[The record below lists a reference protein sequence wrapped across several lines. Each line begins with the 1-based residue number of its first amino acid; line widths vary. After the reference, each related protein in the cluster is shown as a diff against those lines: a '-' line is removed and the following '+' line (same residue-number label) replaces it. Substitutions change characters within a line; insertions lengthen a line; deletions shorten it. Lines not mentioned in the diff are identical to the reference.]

1 MRRRLFEFWPDV
13 RAWPMLLASLAVV
26 PMPVRLWVLRRRGN
40 RIAPDVRIHSGTMMF
55 GTQVTVGRR
64 AYINRG
70 CSIQAAVAVTI
81 GDDVHLGP
89 GVRIITISH
98 EIGPSR
104 RRAGERYSGPVAI
117 GAGAWVGAGSQILPG
132 VTVGSGAV
140 VAAGSVVTGDVAAD
154 TLVGGVPARLIR
166 ALSD

>member
-1 MRRRLFEFWPDV
+1 MRRRVFQFWPDA

-40 RIAPDVRIHSGTMMF
+40 RIAPDVRIHSGTMVF
-55 GTQVTVGRR
+55 GSQVTVGRR

-104 RRAGERYSGPVAI
+104 RRAGERYSRPVAI
-117 GAGAWVGAGSQILPG
+117 GDGAWVGAGCEILPG
-132 VTVGSGAV
+132 ATVGAGAV

-166 ALSD
+166 ALTD